1 MGTVFLPG
9 RSAAF
14 PAGEVLGVGRHV
26 HQGRLIR
33 AHPHWGELESLWE
46 TAVTALRKAVA
57 LEDLI
62 LEDVGCP
69 QAGPRLTNP
78 PWLKRNL
85 FKGAL

>member
-1 MGTVFLPG
+1 MGTVFLPDH
-9 RSAAF
+9 SAVF
-14 PAGEVLGVGRHV
+14 PAGEALEIGYHV

-33 AHPHWGELESLWE
+33 AHRQWRELESMWE

-57 LEDLI
+57 LEELI
-62 LEDVGCP
+62 LAEVGCP
-69 QAGPRLTNP
+69 QAGPRITNP